1 MDEERF
7 AMDLG
12 NNKFSQIILAAVLL
26 YPHPEAQSA
35 AIVKEQTAQ
44 IEFAQVSASAFA
56 DYFSHEPNYNKIYWN
71 VMGWFGS
78 TRNGCVAFA
87 STALRFL
94 GAPLTIDQVYN
105 GERVSLLTR
114 PFSAYL
120 EQRMGWTRIT
130 SSKHLKPGDLVF
142 TVDEPTAPG
151 YPAHVFMHNGY
162 VDSAKTISWAVDN
175 QDFTHERALSGDKQK
190 DYSAFAYA
198 LRSPIR

>member
-1 MDEERF
+1 ME
-7 AMDLG
+7 LG
-12 NNKFSQIILAAVLL
+12 KKSLIWLTLAGPLTLPVEKVLGVAIETKTSTDRESTQI
-26 YPHPEAQSA
+26 
-35 AIVKEQTAQ
+35 
-44 IEFAQVSASAFA
+44 SASSFA
-56 DYFSHEPNYNKIYWN
+56 KFFAHEPSYNKVYWN

-94 GAPLTIDQVYN
+94 GAPITIEQIYN

-120 EQRMGWTRIT
+120 EQRMGWIKIS
-130 SSKHLKPGDLVF
+130 SSKQLKPGDLVF

-162 VDSAKTISWAVDN
+162 ADDAKTISWAVDN
-175 QDFTHERALSGDKQK
+175 QDFTHERALGGDKQK
-190 DYSAFAYA
+190 DYSPFAYA
-198 LRSPIR
+198 LRSPLR